1 MNCTEFNADTL
12 PVKEAIPQD
21 LLRQIK
27 EMQKCGKCAQCLYT
41 YIMLAPTM
49 SDAELI
55 GLFGRDLLE
64 DLELKADLDELAGF
78 KLNPYPNRMRIARV
92 NKCLQS
98 ISMQQERDRKAL
110 IKHYINECIKQYEGD
125 MIEEYF
131 NMAP

>member
-1 MNCTEFNADTL
+1 MNCTDFNASI
-12 PVKEAIPQD
+12 IPID
-21 LLRQIK
+21 GNISSDIMRQIK
-27 EMQKCGKCAQCLYT
+27 EMQKCGKCVQCLYT

-49 SDAELI
+49 SDKELI
-55 GLFGRDLLE
+55 GLFGHDLLE
-64 DLELKADLDELAGF
+64 DTELKAELDELAGF
-78 KLNPYPNRMRIARV
+78 KLNPYPNQLRIARV

-98 ISMQQERDRKAL
+98 ISLQQERGGKAL